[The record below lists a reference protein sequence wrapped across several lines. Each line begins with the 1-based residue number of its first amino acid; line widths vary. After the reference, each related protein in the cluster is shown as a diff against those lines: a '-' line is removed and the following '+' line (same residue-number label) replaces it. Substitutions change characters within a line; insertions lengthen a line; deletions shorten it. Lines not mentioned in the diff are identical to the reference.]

1 MAAKIGLGVA
11 VGYALAVGLPEIE
24 TRVGQLAARLRER
37 LAGLPGVVVRDRGR
51 RLCGIVTFTVDGT
64 GAAVVQRTLGAAGI
78 NVSVSAATS
87 AQFDL
92 TARGLAEVVRA
103 SVHYY
108 NTDAELDRLCEVV
121 QALGPG

>member
-11 VGYALAVGLPEIE
+11 VDYALAIGLPEIE
-24 TRVGQLAARLRER
+24 ARVGQLAARLREE
-37 LAGLPGVVVRDRGR
+37 LAAVPGVVLRDRGR

-64 GAAVVQRTLGAAGI
+64 DATLVQRSLAAARI

-87 AQFDL
+87 AQLDL
-92 TARGLAEVVRA
+92 PPRGLAEVVRA

-108 NTDAELDRLCEVV
+108 NTDAELDRLGQAVR
-121 QALGPG
+121 ALG